1 MQTQFRCRNR
11 TDYSYGANTQPKPQM
26 PQMPR
31 PLFSPLAVQG
41 QSLGNTSAGS
51 IENGLSGWAYVD
63 YAASQGESFG
73 QYC

>member
-1 MQTQFRCRNR
+1 MQAQLCCRNCIGF
-11 TDYSYGANTQPKPQM
+11 SSGANIQLKQQM

-41 QSLGNTSAGS
+41 QSLSNTSVGS
-51 IENGLSGWAYVD
+51 RDKGRSGLAYVD

>member
-1 MQTQFRCRNR
+1 MQAQFRCRNR
-11 TDYSYGANTQPKPQM
+11 TDYSYGANTQPKPQI

-41 QSLGNTSAGS
+41 QSLSNTSVGS
-51 IENGLSGWAYVD
+51 RDKGRSGLAYVD

>member
-1 MQTQFRCRNR
+1 MQAQLCCRNCIGF
-11 TDYSYGANTQPKPQM
+11 SSGANIQLKQQM

-63 YAASQGESFG
+63 YEASQGESFG